1 MNTIELPA
9 ELVSQLLNLLVTLD
23 SVAEELPPEVI
34 AAMSAINKGAM
45 H

>member
-9 ELVSQLLNLLVTLD
+9 ELVSQLINLLVTLD
-23 SVAEELPPEVI
+23 SVAEELPPEVV
-34 AAMSAINKGAM
+34 AAMNAINKGAI